1 MGVKG
6 KIMLRGLINK
16 ILFRIYPP
24 EAISEFINKK
34 RIRECHNLTTAI
46 NAVFYS
52 EAKVE
57 NHQLDKSRIIVG
69 SGTHIRGTLLIFR
82 YGGEIIIGNDV
93 YIGEGTRIWSG
104 ECVTIEDNVLI
115 SHNVNII
122 DTNSHEMYSIE
133 RAERYKDLIKSGHWE
148 NKGNILT
155 APIVIKKNAWISFGA
170 TILRG
175 ITIGES
181 AIVAAGSVVT
191 KDVPDFAIVGG
202 NPAQILK
209 YTS

>member
-1 MGVKG
+1 
-6 KIMLRGLINK
+6 MLRKLLNK

-24 EAISEFINKK
+24 DAIIKSVERDRINACYKWVTS
-34 RIRECHNLTTAI
+34 NG
-46 NAVFYS
+46 AVFYP
-52 EAKVE
+52 EAKIE
-57 NHQLDKSRIIVG
+57 NHQMDKSKIVLG
-69 SGTHIRGTLLIFR
+69 TGTHVRGTLLIFR
-82 YGGEIIIGNDV
+82 YGGKIIIGNDTYV
-93 YIGEGTRIWSG
+93 GEGTRIWSG
-104 ECVTIEDNVLI
+104 DDINIGDNVLI

-122 DTNSHEMYSIE
+122 DTNSHEMYSLE
-133 RAERYKDLIKSGHWE
+133 RSERYKDLIKSGHWKD
-148 NKGNILT
+148 KGSILT
-155 APIVIKKNAWISFGA
+155 APILIKKNAWISFGA

-202 NPAQILK
+202 NPASVIK

>member
-1 MGVKG
+1 
-6 KIMLRGLINK
+6 MLRGLLNK

-24 EAISEFINKK
+24 EVIIDSINKN
-34 RIRECHNLTTAI
+34 RIKACHDWVTTKD
-46 NAVFYS
+46 AVFYP

-57 NHQLDKSRIIVG
+57 NHQMDKSRIIVG
-69 SGTHIRGTLLIFR
+69 TGTHIRGTLLLFR
-82 YGGEIIIGNDV
+82 YGGKITIGNDTYV
-93 YIGEGTRIWSG
+93 GEGTRIWSG
-104 ECVTIEDNVLI
+104 DSVTIEDNVLI

-122 DTNSHEMYSIE
+122 DTNSHETYSIE
-133 RAERYKDLIKSGHWE
+133 RAERYKDLLKSGHWKE
-148 NKGNILT
+148 KGNILT
-155 APIVIKKNAWISFGA
+155 APILIKKNAWISFGA

-191 KDVPDFAIVGG
+191 KDVPDYAIVGG
-202 NPAQILK
+202 NPASVIK